1 MSENIGTAGQFYY
14 QNNSRSVLESTLN
27 RQAARVNQSEMD
39 KLKDACMNF
48 ESLFVKQMLDSM
60 RKTVNKSGLL
70 EKNMGEDIFEDMLYD
85 EYAKKMTETSRLG
98 IGKMMYNQL
107 SRQLPSE
114 IL

>member
-1 MSENIGTAGQFYY
+1 MSENISATGQFYY
-14 QNNSRSVLESTLN
+14 QNSDRSVLETTLN
-27 RQAARVNQSEMD
+27 RNAGQKQSEMV
-39 KLKDACMNF
+39 KLKEACTDF

-60 RKTVNKSGLL
+60 RKTVNRSGLL
-70 EKNMGEDIFEDMLYD
+70 EKNMGEDVFEDMLYD

-98 IGKMMYNQL
+98 IGKMMYDQL